1 MTRLLALLVMLPLA
15 ACASWPEE
23 GRGGLAERRAD
34 AIGTPRLS
42 CLLDEVAAL
51 EGASAEAGRATG
63 QAALLRRTA
72 DRARRET
79 DASLSQDATRTMDR
93 LGAESAALRQLLGRP
108 SVSGCA

>member
-1 MTRLLALLVMLPLA
+1 MNRLAFLLLALPLA

-23 GRGGLAERRAD
+23 GRGGLAELRAD
-34 AIGTPRLS
+34 TTGSPRLS
-42 CLLDEVAAL
+42 CLLGEVAAL

-72 DRARRET
+72 DRARREA
-79 DASLSQDATRTMDR
+79 DASLSHDASRTMDR

>member
-1 MTRLLALLVMLPLA
+1 MIRLVFLVLALPLA
-15 ACASWPEE
+15 ACASWPDE
-23 GRGGLAERRAD
+23 GRGGLAERYAG
-34 AIGTPRLS
+34 AAGTPRLS

-63 QAALLRRTA
+63 RAALLRQTA

-79 DASLSQDATRTMDR
+79 DASLSQDASRTMDR